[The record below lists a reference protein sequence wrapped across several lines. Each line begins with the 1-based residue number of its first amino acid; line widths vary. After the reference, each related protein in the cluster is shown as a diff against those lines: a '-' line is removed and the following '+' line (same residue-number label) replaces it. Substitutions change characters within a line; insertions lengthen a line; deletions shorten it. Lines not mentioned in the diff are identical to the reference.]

1 MRSAGRQHP
10 RQGSGRRRVTGGVSR
25 VADLVSAKGIY
36 GRTLIT
42 FRREAGF
49 LFLLGA
55 LVFVPIGLLSALAD
69 RAGEIHVSHLS
80 DLSNLATVA
89 LVIGF
94 VVQATTS
101 LLGEVFYSG
110 AVALTLAPDE
120 RGRRPRLLEIARSL
134 SYGRLI
140 GVDILY
146 GLAVALGLLL
156 FVVPGVVVFTWFS
169 LAGPLVEIE
178 GDTVRS
184 SFARSRRLV
193 RGRFWTVL
201 AVLGPITV
209 ASEVITNA
217 ALALS
222 HGVFA
227 SPLLGD
233 WVGESLTSIALS
245 PFYAVAAVLITLHA
259 TRADTASGELG
270 VGATS

>member
-1 MRSAGRQHP
+1 MSARAIYAQ
-10 RQGSGRRRVTGGVSR
+10 T
-25 VADLVSAKGIY
+25 LVK
-36 GRTLIT
+36 

-49 LFLLGA
+49 LFLLGV

-80 DLSNLATVA
+80 ELVSLETGA
-89 LVIGF
+89 LVVGF

-110 AVALTLAPDE
+110 AVALTLAREE
-120 RGRRPRLLEIARSL
+120 RGGRPRLLEIARSL

-140 GVDILY
+140 AVDILF
-146 GLAVALGLLL
+146 GIAVAIGLLL
-156 FVVPGVVVFTWFS
+156 FVVPGVVAFTWFA

-178 GDTVRS
+178 DDTVRS

-201 AVLGPITV
+201 AVLVPITL
-209 ASEVITNA
+209 ASELITNA
-217 ALALS
+217 ALTLS
-222 HGVFA
+222 HGTFA

-233 WVGESLTSIALS
+233 WVGESVTSIALS
-245 PFYAVAAVLITLHA
+245 PFYAVAAVLITLHL
-259 TRADTASGELG
+259 TRAGSSGGEPQP
-270 VGATS
+270 VGAPG